1 MPKVAKKSHPNSLKI
16 DSPKKKIAKAT
27 RNELGLKRQSS
38 LVNTKNEHLN
48 SMDSDY
54 LYHLG
59 LSKTDSEDFSHVKF
73 VCIGGTNDRMTKFA
87 NQVAKTIGLSASDVK
102 SVG

>member
-1 MPKVAKKSHPNSLKI
+1 
-16 DSPKKKIAKAT
+16 
-27 RNELGLKRQSS
+27 
-38 LVNTKNEHLN
+38 
-48 SMDSDY
+48 MDSDY

-87 NQVAKTIGLSASDVK
+87 NQVAKTIGLPASDVK